1 MWPVVS
7 PRTRLFYCTGRESV
21 IADVLLGE
29 VVYRSRLGG
38 GLDVWAVPRPGSRQ
52 KAAVLYIDYGSV
64 DLHVRARDSGQV
76 QTTPAGTA
84 HFLEHRLFAKPY
96 GDITEQ
102 INRLGG
108 DVNASTS
115 FTSTVFSL
123 TCIEH
128 FAAHLGLLFELALD
142 LHALPA
148 GVAQERE
155 IIDHELQ
162 ISCDDPEWV
171 GFLRGL
177 EGLYQDV
184 PLAWDMAGTQES
196 IGQIDAATLTCCHEV
211 FYRPE
216 YMGLYLCGDFDVEA
230 TCAAVESTLLKYH
243 RPLPAWDRVKRPV
256 VLPAPQPLGALALP
270 VSRPYTLLFFG
281 DDKTGRS
288 GRDLLLREL
297 ALELALDIALGPASD
312 FFAAHY
318 EDGLIDGD
326 AFGAEVY
333 AEPTFCFC
341 TVGGYTQQSERLC
354 EEIGAALVGLDEC
367 VVAADLGRAKRKA
380 YGLLLRAWEQ
390 AEDVADM
397 LCSHAASGA
406 APSIYF
412 DVHEQIAVGDILE
425 VLESCLSPAH
435 LSAMQIVPTGRAE

>member
-1 MWPVVS
+1 M
-7 PRTRLFYCTGRESV
+7 
-21 IADVLLGE
+21 IADALLGE
-29 VVYRSRLGG
+29 VVYHSRLGS
-38 GLDVWAVPRPGSRQ
+38 GLNVWAVPRPGSRQ
-52 KAAVLYIDYGSV
+52 KAAVLYTDYGSV
-64 DLHVRARDSGQV
+64 DLHLRARDSGQV

-84 HFLEHRLFAKPY
+84 HFLEHRLFAKSY
-96 GDITEQ
+96 GDITER

-115 FTSTVFSL
+115 FTSTIFSL

-128 FAAHLGLLFELALD
+128 FTAHLDLLFELALD
-142 LHALPA
+142 LHVLPDS
-148 GVAQERE
+148 VAQERE

-171 GFLRGL
+171 GFFRGL
-177 EGLYQDV
+177 AGLYQGA
-184 PLAWDMAGTQES
+184 PLAWDMAGTRES
-196 IGQIDAATLTCCHEV
+196 IGRIDAATLTRCHEV
-211 FYRPE
+211 FYQPE

-230 TCAAVESTLLKYH
+230 TCAAVESTLLKYR
-243 RPLPAWDRVKRPV
+243 RPCPAWDRVERPV

-281 DDKTGRS
+281 DDKAGQS

-354 EEIGAALVGLDEC
+354 EEISAALANLDERI
-367 VVAADLGRAKRKA
+367 VAGDLGRAKRKA

-390 AEDVADM
+390 TEDVADM
-397 LCSHAASGA
+397 LCSAAVSGA
-406 APSIYF
+406 APSVYF
-412 DVHEQIAVGDILE
+412 DVHEQIAVSDILE

-435 LSAMQIVPTGRAE
+435 LSAMQCSPASALGPLVPTGRAE

>member
-1 MWPVVS
+1 M
-7 PRTRLFYCTGRESV
+7 
-21 IADVLLGE
+21 IADALLGE
-29 VVYRSRLGG
+29 AVYRRQLD
-38 GLDVWAVPRPGSRQ
+38 GLNVWAVPRRGRRQ
-52 KAAVLYIDYGSV
+52 KAAVLHIDYGSV
-64 DLHVRARDSGQV
+64 DLHLRARGSGQV

-96 GDITEQ
+96 GDISE
-102 INRLGG
+102 RFSGLGG

-128 FAAHLGLLFELALD
+128 FAAHLALLFELALD
-142 LHALPA
+142 LHVLPA
-148 GVAQERE
+148 GVAQERD

-162 ISCDDPEWV
+162 TSGDDPEWR

-177 EGLYQDV
+177 QGLYRDG
-184 PLAWDMAGTQES
+184 PLGWDMAGTRES
-196 IGQIDAATLTCCHEV
+196 IKEIDAATLTRCHEV
-211 FYRPE
+211 FYQPE
-216 YMGLYLCGDFDVEA
+216 QMGLYLCGDFDVEA
-230 TCAAVESTLLKYH
+230 TCAAVEAILRTY
-243 RPLPAWDRVKRPV
+243 RRARPAWERVQRPV
-256 VLPAPQPLGALALP
+256 MRPAPQPLAALALP

-281 DDKTGRS
+281 DAEAGRA

-318 EDGLIDGD
+318 EDDLIDAD
-326 AFGAEVY
+326 AFGAEVH

-341 TVGGYTQQSERLC
+341 TVGGYTEQSERLC
-354 EEIGAALVGLDEC
+354 EEINAALAGLDER
-367 VVAADLGRAKRKA
+367 VVAADWGRAQRKA

-390 AEDVADM
+390 AEDVADL
-397 LCSHAASGA
+397 LCSATTSGA
-406 APSIYF
+406 APSVYF
-412 DVHEQIAVGDILE
+412 DVHEQIAVGDVLE

-435 LSAMQIVPTGRAE
+435 LSTMQIVPTAGAE

>member
-1 MWPVVS
+1 M
-7 PRTRLFYCTGRESV
+7 GRETV
-21 IADVLLGE
+21 FGE
-29 VVYRSRLGG
+29 ALYRRHLG
-38 GLDVWAVPRPGSRQ
+38 GLDVWAVPRLGRRQ
-52 KAAVLYIDYGSV
+52 KAAVLSIDYGSV
-64 DLHVRARDSGQV
+64 DRPVRDRAAGQV
-76 QTTPAGTA
+76 LTTPAGTA
-84 HFLEHRLFAKPY
+84 HFLEHGLFAKPH

-102 INRLGG
+102 ISRLGG

-128 FAAHLGLLFELALD
+128 FAAHLALLLELALD
-142 LHALPA
+142 LHIRPA

-155 IIDHELQ
+155 IIERELQ
-162 ISCDDPEWV
+162 TSCDDPEWV
-171 GFLRGL
+171 GFLHGL
-177 EGLYQDV
+177 AGLYGDG
-184 PLAWDMAGTQES
+184 PLAWDMAGTRAS
-196 IGQIDAATLTCCHEV
+196 LGQINAAVLTRCHEV

-230 TCAAVESTLLKYH
+230 TCAVVEAALLKYS
-243 RPLPAWDRVKRPV
+243 RPRSAWGRVERPV
-256 VLPAPQPLGALALP
+256 VLPMPQPLKALVLP
-270 VSRPYTLLFFG
+270 VSRPYTVLFFG
-281 DDKTGRS
+281 DAQAGRS

-312 FFAAHY
+312 FFAAHC

-341 TVGGYTQQSERLC
+341 AVGGYTQQSEHLG
-354 EEIGAALVGLDEC
+354 EEIGAALAGLDER
-367 VVAADLGRAKRKA
+367 VVAADLARAKRKA

-390 AEDVADM
+390 AEDVADL
-397 LCSHAASGA
+397 LCSAAASQA
-406 APSIYF
+406 TPSLYF

-425 VLESCLSPAH
+425 VLDSCLSPAH
-435 LSAMQIVPTGRAE
+435 LSTMQIVPPGRAE

>member
-1 MWPVVS
+1 ME
-7 PRTRLFYCTGRESV
+7 RETV
-21 IADVLLGE
+21 LGE
-29 VVYRSRLGG
+29 VVHRSRLG
-38 GLDVWAVPRPGSRQ
+38 GLDVWAVSRPGSRQ
-52 KAAVLYIDYGSV
+52 KAAVLSIDYGSV
-64 DLHVRARDSGQV
+64 DLHLRAGDSGRV
-76 QTTPAGTA
+76 LTTPAGTA
-84 HFLEHRLFAKPY
+84 HFLEHGLFAKPY

-115 FTSTVFSL
+115 FTSTIFSL

-128 FAAHLGLLFELALD
+128 FAAHLDLLFELALD
-142 LHALPA
+142 LHIRPA
-148 GVAQERE
+148 GVAQERA
-155 IIDHELQ
+155 IIERELQ
-162 ISCDDPEWV
+162 TSGDDPEWS
-171 GFLRGL
+171 GFLQGL
-177 EGLYQDV
+177 AGLYRDG
-184 PLAWDMAGTQES
+184 PLAWDMAGTRASLE
-196 IGQIDAATLTCCHEV
+196 QIDAAVLTRCHEV

-230 TCAAVESTLLKYH
+230 TCAVVEAALLKYS
-243 RPLPAWDRVKRPV
+243 RPRSAWGRVERPV
-256 VLPAPQPLGALALP
+256 VLSAPQPLEALVLP
-270 VSRPYTLLFFG
+270 VSRPYTLLLFG
-281 DDKTGRS
+281 DSQAGRA

-341 TVGGYTQQSERLC
+341 AVGGYTQQSERLG
-354 EEIGAALVGLDEC
+354 EEIGAALAGLNER
-367 VVAADLGRAKRKA
+367 VVAADLARAKRKA

-390 AEDVADM
+390 AEDVADL
-397 LCSHAASGA
+397 LCSAAASQA
-406 APSIYF
+406 TPSVYF

-435 LSAMQIVPTGRAE
+435 LSALQIVPPGRAE

>member
-1 MWPVVS
+1 M
-7 PRTRLFYCTGRESV
+7 GRETV
-21 IADVLLGE
+21 LGE
-29 VVYRSRLGG
+29 VVYRRGLG

-52 KAAVLYIDYGSV
+52 KAAVLSIDYGSV
-64 DLHVRARDSGQV
+64 DLQVRGRDAGQV
-76 QTTPAGTA
+76 LTAPVGTA
-84 HFLEHRLFAKPY
+84 HFLEHGLFAKPH

-102 INRLGG
+102 ISRLGG

-128 FAAHLGLLFELALD
+128 FAAHLALLFELALD
-142 LHALPA
+142 LHIRPA

-155 IIDHELQ
+155 IIERELQ
-162 ISCDDPEWV
+162 ISCDDPEWI
-171 GFLRGL
+171 GFLHGL
-177 EGLYQDV
+177 AGLYGDG
-184 PLAWDMAGTQES
+184 PLAWDMAGTRAS
-196 IGQIDAATLTCCHEV
+196 LGQIDAAVLTRCHQA

-230 TCAAVESTLLKYH
+230 TCAVVESALLKYS
-243 RPLPAWDRVKRPV
+243 RPLSAWDRVERPV
-256 VLPAPQPLGALALP
+256 VLPQPQPLEALVLP
-270 VSRPYTLLFFG
+270 VSRPYTVLLFG
-281 DDKTGRS
+281 DSLAGRS

-312 FFAAHY
+312 FFATHY

-341 TVGGYTQQSERLC
+341 AVGGYTQQSERLG
-354 EEIGAALVGLDEC
+354 EEIGAALAGLDER
-367 VVAADLGRAKRKA
+367 VVAADLDRAKRKA

-390 AEDVADM
+390 AEDVADL
-397 LCSHAASGA
+397 LCSAAASQA
-406 APSIYF
+406 TPSLYF
-412 DVHEQIAVGDILE
+412 AVHEQIAVGDILE
-425 VLESCLSPAH
+425 VLDSCLSPAH
-435 LSAMQIVPTGRAE
+435 LSAMQIVPPGRAE

>member
-1 MWPVVS
+1 M
-7 PRTRLFYCTGRESV
+7 GRETV
-21 IADVLLGE
+21 FGE
-29 VVYRSRLGG
+29 AVYRRHLG

-52 KAAVLYIDYGSV
+52 KAAVLSIDYGSV
-64 DLHVRARDSGQV
+64 DRPVRDRAAGQV
-76 QTTPAGTA
+76 LTTPAGTA
-84 HFLEHRLFAKPY
+84 HFLEHGLFAKPH

-102 INRLGG
+102 ISRLGG

-128 FAAHLGLLFELALD
+128 FAAHLALLLELALD
-142 LHALPA
+142 LHIRPA
-148 GVAQERE
+148 GVAQERT
-155 IIDHELQ
+155 IIERELQ
-162 ISCDDPEWV
+162 TSCDDPEWI
-171 GFLRGL
+171 GFLHGL
-177 EGLYQDV
+177 AGLYGDG
-184 PLAWDMAGTQES
+184 PLAWDMAGTRAS
-196 IGQIDAATLTCCHEV
+196 LGQINATVLTRCHEV

-230 TCAAVESTLLKYH
+230 TCAVVEFSLLKYS
-243 RPLPAWDRVKRPV
+243 RPPSAWDRVERPV
-256 VLPAPQPLGALALP
+256 VLPAPQPLEALVLP
-270 VSRPYTLLFFG
+270 VSRPYTVLFFG
-281 DDKTGRS
+281 DAQAGRS

-312 FFAAHY
+312 FFAAHC

-341 TVGGYTQQSERLC
+341 AVGGYTQQGERLG
-354 EEIGAALVGLDEC
+354 EEIGAALAGLDER
-367 VVAADLGRAKRKA
+367 VVAADLARAKRKA

-390 AEDVADM
+390 AEDVADL
-397 LCSHAASGA
+397 LCSAAASQA
-406 APSIYF
+406 TPSLYF

-425 VLESCLSPAH
+425 VLDSCLAPAH
-435 LSAMQIVPTGRAE
+435 LSAMQIVPLGRAE

>member
-1 MWPVVS
+1 MI
-7 PRTRLFYCTGRESV
+7 TD
-21 IADVLLGE
+21 ALLGE
-29 VVYRSRLGG
+29 AVYRSCLGG
-38 GLDVWAVPRPGSRQ
+38 GLDVWAVPRSGSRQ

-64 DLHVRARDSGQV
+64 DLHLCARDSGQV

-128 FAAHLGLLFELALD
+128 FADHLELLFELALD
-142 LHALPA
+142 LHVLPV
-148 GVAQERE
+148 GIAQERE

-196 IGQIDAATLTCCHEV
+196 IGQIDAATLTRSHEV

-216 YMGLYLCGDFDVEA
+216 YMGLYLCGDFDVES

-243 RPLPAWDRVKRPV
+243 RP
-256 VLPAPQPLGALALP
+256 APRMGPSETP
-270 VSRPYTLLFFG
+270 
-281 DDKTGRS
+281 S
-288 GRDLLLREL
+288 GVACSAAAR
-297 ALELALDIALGPASD
+297 GPGTA
-312 FFAAHY
+312 
-318 EDGLIDGD
+318 G
-326 AFGAEVY
+326 
-333 AEPTFCFC
+333 
-341 TVGGYTQQSERLC
+341 
-354 EEIGAALVGLDEC
+354 
-367 VVAADLGRAKRKA
+367 
-380 YGLLLRAWEQ
+380 
-390 AEDVADM
+390 
-397 LCSHAASGA
+397 
-406 APSIYF
+406 
-412 DVHEQIAVGDILE
+412 
-425 VLESCLSPAH
+425 
-435 LSAMQIVPTGRAE
+435 

>member
-1 MWPVVS
+1 M
-7 PRTRLFYCTGRESV
+7 GRETV
-21 IADVLLGE
+21 LGE
-29 VVYRSRLGG
+29 VVHRSRLG

-52 KAAVLYIDYGSV
+52 KAAVLSIDYGSV
-64 DLHVRARDSGQV
+64 DLHLRAGNSGRV
-76 QTTPAGTA
+76 LTTPAGTA
-84 HFLEHRLFAKPY
+84 HFLEHGLFAKPY

-115 FTSTVFSL
+115 FTSTIFSL

-128 FAAHLGLLFELALD
+128 FAAHLDLLFELALD
-142 LHALPA
+142 LHIQPA
-148 GVAQERE
+148 GVAQERA
-155 IIDHELQ
+155 IIDRELQ
-162 ISCDDPEWV
+162 TSGDDPEWS
-171 GFLRGL
+171 GFLQGL
-177 EGLYQDV
+177 AGLYRDG
-184 PLAWDMAGTQES
+184 PLAWDMAGTRAS
-196 IGQIDAATLTCCHEV
+196 LGQIDAAVLTRCHEV

-216 YMGLYLCGDFDVEA
+216 YMGLYLCGDFDVET
-230 TCAAVESTLLKYH
+230 TCAVVEAALLKYS
-243 RPLPAWDRVKRPV
+243 RPRSAWGRVERPV
-256 VLPAPQPLGALALP
+256 VLPQPQPLEALVLP
-270 VSRPYTLLFFG
+270 VSRPYTLLLFG
-281 DDKTGRS
+281 DSQAGRA

-341 TVGGYTQQSERLC
+341 AVGGYTQQSEQLG
-354 EEIGAALVGLDEC
+354 EEIGAALAGLDER
-367 VVAADLGRAKRKA
+367 VVAADLARAKRKA

-390 AEDVADM
+390 AEDVADL
-397 LCSHAASGA
+397 LCSAAASQA
-406 APSIYF
+406 TPSLYF

-435 LSAMQIVPTGRAE
+435 LSALQIVPPGRAE

>member
-1 MWPVVS
+1 M
-7 PRTRLFYCTGRESV
+7 
-21 IADVLLGE
+21 IADALLGE

-38 GLDVWAVPRPGSRQ
+38 LDIWAVPRPGSRQ

-64 DLHVRARDSGQV
+64 DLHLRACDSGQV

-96 GDITEQ
+96 GDISEQ
-102 INRLGG
+102 ISRLGG

-128 FAAHLGLLFELALD
+128 FAAHLDLLFELALD
-142 LHALPA
+142 LHILPV

-155 IIDHELQ
+155 IIDRELQ

-177 EGLYQDV
+177 EGLYRNE
-184 PLAWDMAGTQES
+184 PLAWDMAGTRES
-196 IGQIDAATLTCCHEV
+196 IGQIDADALTRCHEV

-230 TCAAVESTLLKYH
+230 TCAAVESTLPKYN
-243 RPLPAWDRVKRPV
+243 RPRSAWDRVERPV
-256 VLPAPQPLGALALP
+256 ALPAPQPLGALALP

-281 DDKTGRS
+281 DDKAGRS

-297 ALELALDIALGPASD
+297 ALELALDIALGPASN

-354 EEIGAALVGLDEC
+354 EEIGAALAGLDEC
-367 VVAADLGRAKRKA
+367 AVAADLGRAQRKA

-390 AEDVADM
+390 AEDVADL
-397 LCSHAASGA
+397 LCSAAVSGA
-406 APSIYF
+406 APSVYF
-412 DVHEQIAVGDILE
+412 DVREQIAVGDILE
-425 VLESCLSPAH
+425 VLESCLSPVH

>member
-1 MWPVVS
+1 ME
-7 PRTRLFYCTGRESV
+7 RETV
-21 IADVLLGE
+21 LGE
-29 VVYRSRLGG
+29 VVHRSRLG
-38 GLDVWAVPRPGSRQ
+38 GLDVWAVPRPGRRQ
-52 KAAVLYIDYGSV
+52 KAAVLSIDYGSV
-64 DLHVRARDSGQV
+64 DLHLRAGNSGRV
-76 QTTPAGTA
+76 LTTPAGTA
-84 HFLEHRLFAKPY
+84 HFLEHGLFAKPY

-115 FTSTVFSL
+115 FTSTIFSL

-128 FAAHLGLLFELALD
+128 FDAHLDLLFELALD
-142 LHALPA
+142 LHIQPA
-148 GVAQERE
+148 GVAQERA
-155 IIDHELQ
+155 IIDRELQ
-162 ISCDDPEWV
+162 TSGDDPEWS
-171 GFLRGL
+171 GFLQGL
-177 EGLYQDV
+177 AGLYRDG
-184 PLAWDMAGTQES
+184 PLAWDMAGTQASLE
-196 IGQIDAATLTCCHEV
+196 QIDAAVLTRCHEV

-230 TCAAVESTLLKYH
+230 TCAVVEAALLKYS
-243 RPLPAWDRVKRPV
+243 RPCSAWGRVERPV
-256 VLPAPQPLGALALP
+256 VLPQPQPLEALVLP
-270 VSRPYTLLFFG
+270 VSRPYTLLLFG
-281 DDKTGRS
+281 DSQAGRA

-341 TVGGYTQQSERLC
+341 AVGGYTQQSERLG
-354 EEIGAALVGLDEC
+354 EEIGAALAGLDER
-367 VVAADLGRAKRKA
+367 VVAADLARAKRKA

-390 AEDVADM
+390 AEDVADL
-397 LCSHAASGA
+397 LCSAAASQA
-406 APSIYF
+406 TPSLYF
-412 DVHEQIAVGDILE
+412 DVHEQVAVGDILE

-435 LSAMQIVPTGRAE
+435 LIALQIVPPGRAE

>member
-1 MWPVVS
+1 M
-7 PRTRLFYCTGRESV
+7 
-21 IADVLLGE
+21 IADALLGE
-29 VVYRSRLGG
+29 EVYRSRLG

-64 DLHVRARDSGQV
+64 DLHLRARDSGEV

-84 HFLEHRLFAKPY
+84 HFLEHRLFAKSY

-102 INRLGG
+102 ISRLGG

-115 FTSTVFSL
+115 FSSTVFSL

-128 FAAHLGLLFELALD
+128 FAAHLDLLFELALD
-142 LHALPA
+142 LHVLPA

-162 ISCDDPEWV
+162 ISCDDPEWI
-171 GFLRGL
+171 GFLHGL
-177 EGLYQDV
+177 EGLYQNG
-184 PLAWDMAGTQES
+184 PLARDMAGTRES
-196 IGQIDAATLTCCHEV
+196 IGQIGEDMLTRCHEV

-230 TCAAVESTLLKYH
+230 TYAAVESTLLKYS
-243 RPLPAWDRVKRPV
+243 RPRSAWDRVERPV
-256 VLPAPQPLGALALP
+256 VLPTPQPLGALALP

-281 DDKTGRS
+281 DDKAGQS

-312 FFAAHY
+312 FFATHY

-333 AEPTFCFC
+333 AEQTFCFC
-341 TVGGYTQQSERLC
+341 TVGGYTQQSDRLC
-354 EEIGAALVGLDEC
+354 EKINAALASLDERA
-367 VVAADLGRAKRKA
+367 VAADLGRAKRKA

-390 AEDVADM
+390 TEDVVDM
-397 LCSHAASGA
+397 LCSAAVSGA
-406 APSIYF
+406 APSVYF
-412 DVHEQIAVGDILE
+412 DVHEQIAVGDILD

-435 LSAMQIVPTGRAE
+435 LSAMQCSPASVLGPLVPTGRAE

>member
-1 MWPVVS
+1 M
-7 PRTRLFYCTGRESV
+7 
-21 IADVLLGE
+21 IADALLGE
-29 VVYRSRLGG
+29 TVYCSRLGS

-64 DLHVRARDSGQV
+64 DLHLCTRDSGQV

-84 HFLEHRLFAKPY
+84 HFLEHRLFAKSY

-128 FAAHLGLLFELALD
+128 FAAHLELLFELALD
-142 LHALPA
+142 LHVLPA

-162 ISCDDPEWV
+162 ISHDDPEWT
-171 GFLRGL
+171 GFLHGL
-177 EGLYQDV
+177 KALYRDG
-184 PLAWDMAGTQES
+184 PLAWDMAGTRES
-196 IGQIDAATLTCCHEV
+196 IGRIDAATLTRCHAV

-216 YMGLYLCGDFDVEA
+216 NMGLYLCGDFDVEA
-230 TCAAVESTLLKYH
+230 TCAAVDSTLLKYS
-243 RPLPAWDRVKRPV
+243 RPRSAWDRVERPV

-281 DDKTGRS
+281 DDKAGRS

-341 TVGGYTQQSERLC
+341 TVGGYTEKSERLC
-354 EEIGAALVGLDEC
+354 EEISTALAGLDER

-397 LCSHAASGA
+397 LCSAVASGA
-406 APSIYF
+406 APSVYF
-412 DVHEQIAVGDILE
+412 DVHEQIGVGDIIE
-425 VLESCLSPAH
+425 VLDSCLSPAH
-435 LSAMQIVPTGRAE
+435 LSAMQCSPASLLGPLVPTGRTE

>member
-1 MWPVVS
+1 M
-7 PRTRLFYCTGRESV
+7 GRETAS
-21 IADVLLGE
+21 ADALLGE
-29 VVYRSRLGG
+29 VVYRRCLG
-38 GLDVWAVPRPGSRQ
+38 GLDVWAVPRPSSRQ
-52 KAAVLYIDYGSV
+52 KAAVLSIDYGSV
-64 DLHVRARDSGQV
+64 DLHLRARDSGPV

-84 HFLEHRLFAKPY
+84 HFLEHCLFAKPS
-96 GDITEQ
+96 GDIAEQ

-115 FTSTVFSL
+115 FTSTIFSL

-128 FAAHLGLLFELALD
+128 FAAHLDLLFELALG
-142 LHALPA
+142 LYIQSAS
-148 GVAQERE
+148 VAQERE
-155 IIDHELQ
+155 IIERELQ
-162 ISCDDPEWV
+162 TSCDDPEWI
-171 GFLRGL
+171 GFLHGL
-177 EGLYQDV
+177 GGLYGDG
-184 PLAWDMAGTQES
+184 PLAWDMDGTRAS
-196 IGQIDAATLTCCHEV
+196 LGQIDSAVLTRCHEV

-230 TCAAVESTLLKYH
+230 TCAVVEASLLKYG
-243 RPLPAWDRVKRPV
+243 RPRSAWGRVERPV
-256 VLPAPQPLGALALP
+256 VLPVPQPLEPLALP
-270 VSRPYTLLFFG
+270 VSRPYSLLFFG
-281 DDKTGRS
+281 DDKAGRS

-341 TVGGYTQQSERLC
+341 AVGGYTQQSERLR
-354 EEIGAALVGLDEC
+354 EEIGAALAGLDERV
-367 VVAADLGRAKRKA
+367 VVADLARAKRKA

-390 AEDVADM
+390 AEDVADL
-397 LCSHAASGA
+397 LCSVAASEA
-406 APSIYF
+406 APSVYF
-412 DVHEQIAVGDILE
+412 EVHEQIGVGDILE
-425 VLESCLSPAH
+425 VLESCLSSSH

>member
-1 MWPVVS
+1 ME
-7 PRTRLFYCTGRESV
+7 RET
-21 IADVLLGE
+21 ALGE
-29 VVYRSRLGG
+29 VVHRSHLG
-38 GLDVWAVPRPGSRQ
+38 GLDVWAVPRPGRRQ
-52 KAAVLYIDYGSV
+52 KAAVLSIDYGSV
-64 DLHVRARDSGQV
+64 DLHLRAGNSGQV
-76 QTTPAGTA
+76 LTTPAGTA
-84 HFLEHRLFAKPY
+84 HFLEHGLFAKPY

-128 FAAHLGLLFELALD
+128 FAAHLNLLFELALD
-142 LHALPA
+142 LHIQPA
-148 GVAQERE
+148 GVAQERA
-155 IIDHELQ
+155 IIDRELQ
-162 ISCDDPEWV
+162 TSGDDPEWS
-171 GFLRGL
+171 GFLQGL
-177 EGLYQDV
+177 AGLYRDG
-184 PLAWDMAGTQES
+184 PLAWDMAGTQASLE
-196 IGQIDAATLTCCHEV
+196 QIDAAVLTRCHEV

-230 TCAAVESTLLKYH
+230 TCAVVEAALLKYS
-243 RPLPAWDRVKRPV
+243 RSRSAWGRVERPV
-256 VLPAPQPLGALALP
+256 VLPAPQPLEALVLP
-270 VSRPYTLLFFG
+270 VSRPYTLLLFG
-281 DDKTGRS
+281 DSQAGRA

-341 TVGGYTQQSERLC
+341 AVGGYTQQSERLG
-354 EEIGAALVGLDEC
+354 EEIGAALAGLDER
-367 VVAADLGRAKRKA
+367 VVAADLARAKRKS

-390 AEDVADM
+390 AEDVADL
-397 LCSHAASGA
+397 LCSAAASQA
-406 APSIYF
+406 TPSVYF

-435 LSAMQIVPTGRAE
+435 LSALQIVPPGRAE

>member
-1 MWPVVS
+1 M
-7 PRTRLFYCTGRESV
+7 
-21 IADVLLGE
+21 IADALLGE
-29 VVYRSRLGG
+29 VVYRSRLGS
-38 GLDVWAVPRPGSRQ
+38 GLDVWAVPRPDSRQ

-64 DLHVRARDSGQV
+64 DLHLRARDSGQV

-84 HFLEHRLFAKPY
+84 HFLEHRLFAKSY
-96 GDITEQ
+96 GDITEP

-115 FTSTVFSL
+115 FTSTIFSL

-128 FAAHLGLLFELALD
+128 FAAHLELLFELALD
-142 LHALPA
+142 LYVLPD

-162 ISCDDPEWV
+162 ISRDDPEWI
-171 GFLRGL
+171 GFLHGL
-177 EGLYQDV
+177 KALYRDG
-184 PLAWDMAGTQES
+184 PLAWDMAGTRES
-196 IGQIDAATLTCCHEV
+196 IGQIDAAALTRCHEV

-230 TCAAVESTLLKYH
+230 TCATVESSLRKH
-243 RPLPAWDRVKRPV
+243 NRPCPAWGRVERSV
-256 VLPAPQPLGALALP
+256 ALPAPQPLGALALP

-281 DDKTGRS
+281 DDKVARS

-318 EDGLIDGD
+318 EGGLIDGD
-326 AFGAEVY
+326 SFGAEVY

-341 TVGGYTQQSERLC
+341 TVGGYTQQSERLR
-354 EEIGAALVGLDEC
+354 EEISAALANLDERA
-367 VVAADLGRAKRKA
+367 VVADLGRAKRKA

-397 LCSHAASGA
+397 LCSAAASGA
-406 APSIYF
+406 TPSVYF
-412 DVHEQIAVGDILE
+412 DVHEQVAVGDILE
-425 VLESCLSPAH
+425 VLDSCLSPAH
-435 LSAMQIVPTGRAE
+435 LSAMQIVPSGRAE

>member
-1 MWPVVS
+1 M
-7 PRTRLFYCTGRESV
+7 
-21 IADVLLGE
+21 IADELLGE

-64 DLHVRARDSGQV
+64 DLHLRARDSGQI
-76 QTTPAGTA
+76 QASPAGTA

-96 GDITEQ
+96 GDITER

-115 FTSTVFSL
+115 FTSTIFSL

-128 FAAHLGLLFELALD
+128 FAAHLELLFELASD
-142 LHALPA
+142 LHVLPD
-148 GVAQERE
+148 GVTQERE

-162 ISCDDPEWV
+162 ISCDDPEWI
-171 GFLRGL
+171 GFLHGL
-177 EGLYQDV
+177 KSLYRDG
-184 PLAWDMAGTQES
+184 PLAWDMAGTRES
-196 IGQIDAATLTCCHEV
+196 IGQIDAATLTRCHEV

-216 YMGLYLCGDFDVEA
+216 YMGLYLCGDFDIEA
-230 TCAAVESTLLKYH
+230 TCTAVESTLLKYS
-243 RPLPAWDRVKRPV
+243 RPCPAWDRVERPV
-256 VLPAPQPLGALALP
+256 VLPAPQPLGTLALP

-281 DDKTGRS
+281 DNKAGQS

-297 ALELALDIALGPASD
+297 ALEVALDIALGPASD

-341 TVGGYTQQSERLC
+341 TVGGYTQQSERLR
-354 EEIGAALVGLDEC
+354 EEISAALAGLDER

-397 LCSHAASGA
+397 LCSAAASGA
-406 APSIYF
+406 APSVYF
-412 DVHEQIAVGDILE
+412 DVHEQVSVGDILE
-425 VLESCLSPAH
+425 VLDSCLSPAH
-435 LSAMQIVPTGRAE
+435 LSAMQCSPASVLGPLVPTGRAE

>member
-1 MWPVVS
+1 M
-7 PRTRLFYCTGRESV
+7 
-21 IADVLLGE
+21 IADALLGE
-29 VVYRSRLGG
+29 GVYRSRLG

-64 DLHVRARDSGQV
+64 DLHLRSRSGQV

-84 HFLEHRLFAKPY
+84 HFLEHRLFAKFY

-102 INRLGG
+102 ISRLGG

-115 FTSTVFSL
+115 FTSTIFSL

-128 FAAHLGLLFELALD
+128 FADHLALLFELALD
-142 LHALPA
+142 LHVLPD

-162 ISCDDPEWV
+162 ISCDDPEWI

-177 EGLYQDV
+177 EGLYQNGL
-184 PLAWDMAGTQES
+184 LAWDMAGTRES
-196 IGQIDAATLTCCHEV
+196 IGQIDQDTLTRCHEV

-216 YMGLYLCGDFDVEA
+216 YMGLYLCGDFDVE
-230 TCAAVESTLLKYH
+230 TTYAAVESTLLKYS
-243 RPLPAWDRVKRPV
+243 RSRSTWDRVERPV
-256 VLPAPQPLGALALP
+256 VLPTPHPLRALALP

-281 DDKTGRS
+281 DDKAGRS

-318 EDGLIDGD
+318 EDGLIDGE

-354 EEIGAALVGLDEC
+354 EEIGAALAGLDER
-367 VVAADLGRAKRKA
+367 VVTADLGRAKRKV

-397 LCSHAASGA
+397 LCSAAASGA
-406 APSIYF
+406 DPSVYF
-412 DVHEQIAVGDILE
+412 DVHEQIGAGDILE

-435 LSAMQIVPTGRAE
+435 QSAMQIVPSGRAE

>member
-1 MWPVVS
+1 M
-7 PRTRLFYCTGRESV
+7 
-21 IADVLLGE
+21 IADTLWGE
-29 VVYRSRLGG
+29 GVYRSRLA

-64 DLHVRARDSGQV
+64 DLRLRARNSRQI
-76 QTTPAGTA
+76 QATPAGTA

-102 INRLGG
+102 ISRLGG
-108 DVNASTS
+108 YVNASTS
-115 FTSTVFSL
+115 FTSTVFFL

-128 FAAHLGLLFELALD
+128 FSAHLDLLFELALD
-142 LHALPA
+142 LHVQSA

-155 IIDHELQ
+155 IIDRELQ
-162 ISCDDPEWV
+162 ISCDDPEWL

-177 EGLYQDV
+177 EGLYQNS
-184 PLAWDMAGTQES
+184 PLACDIAGTRES
-196 IGQIDAATLTCCHEV
+196 IGQIDADTLTRCHEV

-230 TCAAVESTLLKYH
+230 TYAAVESTLLKLKYS
-243 RPLPAWDRVKRPV
+243 RPRSAWDRVERRV
-256 VLPAPQPLGALALP
+256 VLPTPQPLGALVLP

-281 DDKTGRS
+281 DDKAGQS

-297 ALELALDIALGPASD
+297 ALELALDIAVGPASH

-318 EDGLIDGD
+318 EDDLIDED
-326 AFGAEVY
+326 AFGAEVH
-333 AEPTFCFC
+333 AEQTFCFC

-354 EEIGAALVGLDEC
+354 EEIIAALAGLDER

-380 YGLLLRAWEQ
+380 YGMLLRAWEQ
-390 AEDVADM
+390 TEDVADM
-397 LCSHAASGA
+397 ICAAAVRGV
-406 APSIYF
+406 APSVYF
-412 DVHEQIAVGDILE
+412 DVHEQIGVGEILE
-425 VLESCLSPAH
+425 VLDSCLSPAH
-435 LSAMQIVPTGRAE
+435 QSAMQIVPTGCAE

>member
-1 MWPVVS
+1 M
-7 PRTRLFYCTGRESV
+7 
-21 IADVLLGE
+21 IADELLGE
-29 VVYRSRLGG
+29 AVYRSRLG

-64 DLHVRARDSGQV
+64 DLHLCARDSGQV

-128 FAAHLGLLFELALD
+128 FAAHLELLFDLALD
-142 LHALPA
+142 LHVLPD

-162 ISCDDPEWV
+162 ISWDDPEWV
-171 GFLRGL
+171 GFLHGL
-177 EGLYQDV
+177 EGLYRDG
-184 PLAWDMAGTQES
+184 PLAWDMAGTRES
-196 IGQIDAATLTCCHEV
+196 IGQIDAATLTRCHEV

-230 TCAAVESTLLKYH
+230 TCATVDSTLLKYR
-243 RPLPAWDRVKRPV
+243 RPRPAWDRVKRPV
-256 VLPAPQPLGALALP
+256 VLPAPQPLGTLALP
-270 VSRPYTLLFFG
+270 VSRPYTSLFFG

-341 TVGGYTQQSERLC
+341 TVGGYTEQSERLC
-354 EEIGAALVGLDEC
+354 EEIGAALASLDER

-390 AEDVADM
+390 TEDVADF
-397 LCSHAASGA
+397 LCSAAASGA
-406 APSIYF
+406 TPSVYF
-412 DVHEQIAVGDILE
+412 DVHEQIAVDDVLE
-425 VLESCLSPAH
+425 VLDSCLSPAH

>member
-1 MWPVVS
+1 
-7 PRTRLFYCTGRESV
+7 V
-21 IADVLLGE
+21 IADELLGE
-29 VVYRSRLGG
+29 GVYRSRLG

-64 DLHVRARDSGQV
+64 DRHLRLRNAGPV

-96 GDITEQ
+96 GDITEP
-102 INRLGG
+102 ISRLGG

-128 FAAHLGLLFELALD
+128 FAAHLDLLFELALD
-142 LHALPA
+142 LQVRPA

-162 ISCDDPEWV
+162 ISCDDPEWI
-171 GFLRGL
+171 GFLHGL
-177 EGLYQDV
+177 EGLYQQG
-184 PLAWDMAGTQES
+184 PWDMAGTRES
-196 IGQIDAATLTCCHEV
+196 IRQIDEATLTRCHEV

-216 YMGLYLCGDFDVEA
+216 YMGLYWCGDFDVEA
-230 TCAAVESTLLKYH
+230 AYAVVESALLQY
-243 RPLPAWDRVKRPV
+243 RRSRSTWERVERPV
-256 VLPAPQPLGALALP
+256 IFPTPQPLRALALP

-281 DDKTGRS
+281 DAEAGRS

-326 AFGAEVY
+326 AFAAEVY

-341 TVGGYTQQSERLC
+341 TVGGYTQQSERLG
-354 EEIGAALVGLDEC
+354 EEIGAALAGLDERT
-367 VVAADLGRAKRKA
+367 VAADLGRAKRKA

-397 LCSHAASGA
+397 LCSAAASGA
-406 APSIYF
+406 APSVYF
-412 DVHEQIAVGDILE
+412 DVHEQIGVGDILE
-425 VLESCLSPAH
+425 VLESCLSPAQM
-435 LSAMQIVPTGRAE
+435 SAMQIVPTGRAE

>member
-1 MWPVVS
+1 M
-7 PRTRLFYCTGRESV
+7 
-21 IADVLLGE
+21 IADALLGE
-29 VVYRSRLGG
+29 VVHHNRLRC
-38 GLDVWAVPRPGSRQ
+38 GLDVWAVPRLGSRQ

-64 DLHVRARDSGQV
+64 DLHLRARDSGKV

-123 TCIEH
+123 TCIEN
-128 FAAHLGLLFELALD
+128 FADHLALLFELALD
-142 LHALPA
+142 LHVLPD

-162 ISCDDPEWV
+162 ISCDDPEWI
-171 GFLRGL
+171 GFLHGL
-177 EGLYQDV
+177 KALYRDV
-184 PLAWDMAGTQES
+184 PLAWDMAGTRES
-196 IGQIDAATLTCCHEV
+196 IGQIDVAALTRCHEV
-211 FYRPE
+211 FYQPE
-216 YMGLYLCGDFDVEA
+216 YMGLYLCGDFDVED
-230 TCAAVESTLLKYH
+230 TCAAVESNLLKH
-243 RPLPAWDRVKRPV
+243 SRPRSAWNRVERPV
-256 VLPAPQPLGALALP
+256 VLPAPQPLGDLALP

-281 DDKTGRS
+281 DDKAGQS

-297 ALELALDIALGPASD
+297 ALELALDIALGPASN

-341 TVGGYTQQSERLC
+341 TVGGYTQQSERLR
-354 EEIGAALVGLDEC
+354 EEISTALASLDEC
-367 VVAADLGRAKRKA
+367 IVSADLGRAKRKA

-390 AEDVADM
+390 TEDVADM
-397 LCSHAASGA
+397 LCSAAASGA
-406 APSIYF
+406 LPSVYF
-412 DVHEQIAVGDILE
+412 DVHEQVAVGDIIE
-425 VLESCLSPAH
+425 VLDSCLSPAH
-435 LSAMQIVPTGRAE
+435 LSAMQCSPASVLGPLVPTGRAE

>member
-1 MWPVVS
+1 M
-7 PRTRLFYCTGRESV
+7 GRETAS
-21 IADVLLGE
+21 ADALLGE
-29 VVYRSRLGG
+29 VVYRRCLG
-38 GLDVWAVPRPGSRQ
+38 GLDVWAVPRPSSRQ
-52 KAAVLYIDYGSV
+52 KAAVLSIDYGSV
-64 DLHVRARDSGQV
+64 DLHLRARDSGPV

-84 HFLEHRLFAKPY
+84 HFLEHCLFAKPS
-96 GDITEQ
+96 GDIAEQ

-115 FTSTVFSL
+115 FTSTIFSL

-128 FAAHLGLLFELALD
+128 FAAHLDLLFELALG
-142 LHALPA
+142 LYIQSAS
-148 GVAQERE
+148 VAQERE
-155 IIDHELQ
+155 IIERELQ
-162 ISCDDPEWV
+162 TSCDDPEWI
-171 GFLRGL
+171 GFLHGL
-177 EGLYQDV
+177 GGLYGDG
-184 PLAWDMAGTQES
+184 PLAWDMAGTRES
-196 IGQIDAATLTCCHEV
+196 LGQIDSAVLTRCHEV

-230 TCAAVESTLLKYH
+230 TCAVVEASLLKYG
-243 RPLPAWDRVKRPV
+243 RSRSAWGRVERPV
-256 VLPAPQPLGALALP
+256 VLPVPQPLEPLALP

-281 DDKTGRS
+281 DVEAGRS

-341 TVGGYTQQSERLC
+341 AVGGYTQQSERLR
-354 EEIGAALVGLDEC
+354 EEIGAALAGLDER
-367 VVAADLGRAKRKA
+367 VVAADLARAKRKA

-390 AEDVADM
+390 AEDVADL
-397 LCSHAASGA
+397 LCSVAASKA
-406 APSIYF
+406 APSVYF
-412 DVHEQIAVGDILE
+412 AVHEQIGVGDILE
-425 VLESCLSPAH
+425 VLDSCLSPAH

>member
-1 MWPVVS
+1 MAS
-7 PRTRLFYCTGRESV
+7 QQIRLFYYTGRENV
-21 IADVLLGE
+21 IADALLGE
-29 VVYRSRLGG
+29 VVYRSRLGA
-38 GLDVWAVPRPGSRQ
+38 LDVWAVPRSGSQQ
-52 KAAVLYIDYGSV
+52 KAAVLSIDYGSV
-64 DLHVRARDSGQV
+64 DLQLHARDSGQV

-84 HFLEHRLFAKPY
+84 HFLEHRLFVKPY

-128 FAAHLGLLFELALD
+128 FADHLALLFELALD
-142 LHALPA
+142 LHILPD
-148 GVAQERE
+148 GVAHERE

-162 ISCDDPEWV
+162 ISCDDPEWI
-171 GFLRGL
+171 GFLHGL
-177 EGLYQDV
+177 KALYQDG
-184 PLAWDMAGTQES
+184 PLAWDMAGTRES
-196 IGQIDAATLTCCHEV
+196 IGQIDAATLTRCHEV
-211 FYRPE
+211 FYRPG
-216 YMGLYLCGDFDVEA
+216 YMGLYLCGDFDVED
-230 TCAAVESTLLKYH
+230 TCAAVESTLLKH
-243 RPLPAWDRVKRPV
+243 DRPRSAWERVERPV
-256 VLPAPQPLGALALP
+256 VLPTPQPLGALALP

-281 DDKTGRS
+281 DDKAGQS

-341 TVGGYTQQSERLC
+341 TVGGYTQQSERLR
-354 EEIGAALVGLDEC
+354 EKINAALASLDEC
-367 VVAADLGRAKRKA
+367 VVAADLGRAKRKS

-397 LCSHAASGA
+397 LCSAAASGA
-406 APSIYF
+406 APSVYF
-412 DVHEQIAVGDILE
+412 DVHEQIGVGDILE

-435 LSAMQIVPTGRAE
+435 LSAMQIVPTGCAE